1 MESLLARN
9 PAGKAKESRVL
20 GFVGILLSHRGFP
33 LVLAFAAVLFMVP
46 ALPTGLFGDDLIQ
59 RLTQL
64 KPAELP
70 AHAVDTGFVANDPG
84 KLGTVLRELFGYLH
98 GKGAAA
104 RAVAYGIAPW
114 WGAEDWQAALLRP
127 VTAFTHWVDYRI
139 FPNTPALMHAH
150 SIAWYAATV
159 FLAAYLYRRLWCFGP
174 GTSSTMHVGTGN
186 PRVVPRGILI
196 AGLAGLLFLLDKNT
210 YFPVMYVA
218 NRGFFVSLVF
228 GLLCLDA
235 HHRWRTTQSRRWM
248 IGSALWL
255 ALSILSNEGGASTLA
270 FLLAYAL
277 VLEPAGWRSRFLSLM
292 PAGIVLVGWRIVY
305 VSSGY
310 GVRNFLLYIDPGY
323 TPLLFLKNLVPRAS
337 GLLGGQLTGLPP
349 EAVLGFAPKWQL
361 IITAM
366 FGCFSLV
373 CGLVFWPI
381 LRQDR
386 TARFWATAMLLAVV
400 PASTV
405 APLTKNLAFVAVGAF
420 GVMASFLVHMVAP
433 ENNMRMHSWVR
444 ASAWCVALGL
454 VVAHIP
460 AAVAARAGLALIS
473 PYIPA
478 AAAQACAFPSS
489 PDLGDR
495 DVIVLND
502 PTIASAFVAFDRA
515 YRQLPLPRTIRIL
528 VPGSVPIL
536 VTRPDAFTVILTA
549 KNADLFDIVETKP
562 VGLCRALKS
571 ANDLLFGQRTWKTG
585 DPITGNGF
593 VVQVLELSLRGSPRA
608 LAFRFEKPL
617 DSSERVWLFFD
628 WHRLKH
634 ARFVLPGIGG
644 STEIAGPKTA
654 EG

>member
-1 MESLLARN
+1 MESVIARD
-9 PAGKAKESRVL
+9 PPRKANEWRAIRL
-20 GFVGILLSHRGFP
+20 VGNLLSHRAFP
-33 LVLAFAAVLFMVP
+33 LGLTFAAILFMLP
-46 ALPTGLFGDDLIQ
+46 ALHCGLFGDDLIQ

-70 AHAVDTGFVANDPG
+70 AHAVDTGFVPTDSG

-98 GKGAAA
+98 GPGAAA
-104 RAVAYGIAPW
+104 RAAEYGIAPW
-114 WGAEDWQAALLRP
+114 WGAGDWHAALFRP
-127 VTAFTHWVDYRI
+127 VTAFTHWLDYRI

-150 SIAWYAATV
+150 SIAWYAAAV
-159 FLAAYLYRRLWCFGP
+159 FLVAYLYRKLWSFGP
-174 GTSSTMHVGTGN
+174 GASSTTHAGAETA
-186 PRVVPRGILI
+186 RVVPRGTLI

-228 GLLCLDA
+228 GLICLDA
-235 HHRWRTTQSRRWM
+235 HHRWRTSRSRGWM
-248 IGSALWL
+248 VGSALWL
-255 ALSILSNEGGASTLA
+255 ALSILSNEGGASSLA

-277 VLEPAGWRSRFLSLM
+277 VLEPAGWRSRFFSLI
-292 PAGIVLVGWRIVY
+292 PAGIVLIGWRVVY

-323 TPLLFLKNLVPRAS
+323 TPLLFLKNLVPRVS
-337 GLLGGQLTGLPP
+337 GLMGGQLSGLPP
-349 EAVLGFAPKWQL
+349 EAVLGFDTKWQL

-366 FGCFSLV
+366 FGYFSLV

-386 TARFWATAMLLAVV
+386 TARFWATAMLLALV

-420 GVMASFLVHMVAP
+420 GVMASFLVHLAAP
-433 ENNMRMHSWVR
+433 ESYIRMGSSVR
-444 ASAWCVALGL
+444 ALAWCVALWL

-460 AAVAARAGLALIS
+460 AALAARAGLALIS

-478 AAAQACAFPSS
+478 AMAQACAFPNS
-489 PDLGDR
+489 PEIGDR

-515 YRQLPLPRTIRIL
+515 YRHLALPRTMRIL
-528 VPGSVPIL
+528 VPGSVPIV
-536 VTRPDAFTVILTA
+536 VTRPDAFTLVLAA
-549 KNADLFDIVETKP
+549 KKADLLDTEATKP
-562 VGLCRALKS
+562 IGLSRALKS
-571 ANDLLFGQRTWKTG
+571 ANDLLFGQRTWRTG
-585 DPITGNGF
+585 DQIMGNGF
-593 VVQVLELSLRGSPRA
+593 VVQVLKLSLRGSPRV

-617 DSSERVWLFFD
+617 GSSERVWLYFD
-628 WHRLKH
+628 WRQLRH
-634 ARFVLPGIGG
+634 APFVLPGIGG
-644 STEIAGPKTA
+644 STEIAGPKQ
-654 EG
+654 

>member
-1 MESLLARN
+1 MESVLAPNLPR
-9 PAGKAKESRVL
+9 KANESRALRLVRNLL
-20 GFVGILLSHRGFP
+20 GHRGFP
-33 LVLAFAAVLFMVP
+33 LGLAFAAILFMLP
-46 ALPTGLFGDDLIQ
+46 ALQTGLFGDDLIQ

-70 AHAVDTGFVANDPG
+70 AHVVDTGFVASDSG

-98 GKGAAA
+98 TKGAAA

-114 WGAEDWQAALLRP
+114 WGAGDWHAALFRP
-127 VTAFTHWVDYRI
+127 VTAFTHWVDYRV

-150 SIAWYAATV
+150 SIAWYAAAV
-159 FLAAYLYRRLWCFGP
+159 FLVAYLYRKLWSFGL
-174 GTSSTMHVGTGN
+174 GTSSTMHGGSGTA
-186 PRVVPRGILI
+186 RVVPRSILI
-196 AGLAGLLFLLDKNT
+196 AGLAGFLFLLDKNT

-218 NRGFFVSLVF
+218 NRGCFVALVF

-248 IGSALWL
+248 VGSGLWL
-255 ALSILSNEGGASTLA
+255 ALSMLSNEGGASTLA

-277 VLEPAGWRSRFLSLM
+277 VLEPGGGRARLFSLI
-292 PAGIVLVGWRIVY
+292 PAGIVLLVWRVVY

-323 TPLLFLKNLVPRAS
+323 TPLLFLKNLLPRAS
-337 GLLGGQLTGLPP
+337 GLVGGQLTGLPP
-349 EAVLGFAPKWQL
+349 EAVLGFDTKWQL

-366 FGCFSLV
+366 FGGFSLI

-386 TARFWATAMLLAVV
+386 TARFWATAMLLALV

-420 GVMASFLVHMVAP
+420 GVMASFLVHLAAP
-433 ENNMRMHSWVR
+433 ENYVRMRSWVR
-444 ASAWCVALGL
+444 ALAWCVALWL

-460 AAVAARAGLALIS
+460 GALAARAVLARIS
-473 PYIPA
+473 PYIPVA
-478 AAAQACAFPSS
+478 TAQAYAFPNS
-489 PDLGDR
+489 PEIGDR
-495 DVIVLND
+495 DVVVLND
-502 PTIASAFVAFDRA
+502 PTIASAFVPFDRA
-515 YRQLPLPRTIRIL
+515 YRHLPLPRTIRIL
-528 VPGSVPIL
+528 VPGSVPIV
-536 VTRPDAFTVILTA
+536 VTRPDAFTLVLTA
-549 KNADLFDIVETKP
+549 KKADLLDTEATKP
-562 VGLCRALKS
+562 IRLSRALKS
-571 ANDLLFGQRTWKTG
+571 ANDLLFGQRTWRTG
-585 DPITGNGF
+585 DQITGNGF

-628 WHRLKH
+628 WPRLRH
-634 ARFVLPGIGG
+634 APFILPGIGG
-644 STEIAGPKTA
+644 STEIAGHKTV
-654 EG
+654 EV

>member
-1 MESLLARN
+1 MESVIARN
-9 PAGKAKESRVL
+9 PPRKANKSRAL
-20 GFVGILLSHRGFP
+20 RLSRKLLSHRGFP
-33 LVLAFAAVLFMVP
+33 LGLAFAAIVFMLP
-46 ALPTGLFGDDLIQ
+46 ALQTGLFGDDLIQ

-70 AHAVDTGFVANDPG
+70 AHVIDTGFVASDSG

-98 GKGAAA
+98 EKGAAA

-114 WGAEDWQAALLRP
+114 WGAGDWHAALFRP

-139 FPNTPALMHAH
+139 FPSTPALMHAH
-150 SIAWYAATV
+150 SIAWYAAAV
-159 FLAAYLYRRLWCFGP
+159 FLAAYLYRKLWSSEL
-174 GTSSTMHVGTGN
+174 GTFSTRHGGAETA
-186 PRVVPRGILI
+186 RVVPRSILI

-235 HHRWRTTQSRRWM
+235 HHRWRTTQSCRWM
-248 IGSALWL
+248 VGAALWL
-255 ALSILSNEGGASTLA
+255 ALAILSNEGGASTLA

-277 VLEPAGWRSRFLSLM
+277 VLEPAGWRSRFFSLI
-292 PAGIVLVGWRIVY
+292 PACAVLVGWRIVY

-323 TPLLFLKNLVPRAS
+323 TPLLFLKTLVPRAS
-337 GLLGGQLTGLPP
+337 VLLGGQLTGLPP
-349 EAVLGFAPKWQL
+349 EAVLAFDTKWQL

-405 APLTKNLAFVAVGAF
+405 APFTKNLAFVAVGAF
-420 GVMASFLVHMVAP
+420 GVVASFLVHLAAP
-433 ENNMRMHSWVR
+433 ENYMRTSRWLR
-444 ASAWCVALGL
+444 ALAWCVALWL

-460 AAVAARAGLALIS
+460 AALAARAGLARIS

-478 AAAQACAFPSS
+478 AMAQACAFPNS
-489 PDLGDR
+489 PGIGDR

-515 YRQLPLPRTIRIL
+515 YHHLPLPRTIRIL
-528 VPGSVPIL
+528 VPGSVPIV
-536 VTRPDAFTVILTA
+536 VTRPDAFTLVLTA
-549 KNADLFDIVETKP
+549 KRADLIDTEATKP
-562 VGLCRALKS
+562 VEISRALKS
-571 ANDLLFGQRTWKTG
+571 ANDLLFGQRIWRTG
-585 DPITGNGF
+585 DQITGNGF

-628 WHRLKH
+628 WHQLRH
-634 ARFVLPGIGG
+634 APFVLPGIGG
-644 STEIAGPKTA
+644 SAEIAGPKQ
-654 EG
+654 